1 MSAQWGESQRLFPW
15 MAHLLPCPSPGSGLR
30 MVDCARDGPTGAQG
44 KVVVLG
50 ASPDSCQ
57 CLRPSRGSLEL
68 GGGDE
73 FVKNNHSLSGTKEG
87 GVRAPQ
93 EYGRAPR
100 PQPQPCQNRAEEG
113 GLCRCGSERAKWAGL
128 LASSTLRAVAEDN
141 VEGRE
146 STWYL
151 HTLLLLIL
159 KSVPLC
165 FGGCTVFPFPPHF
178 CMFY

>member
-1 MSAQWGESQRLFPW
+1 M
-15 MAHLLPCPSPGSGLR
+15 
-30 MVDCARDGPTGAQG
+30 RDGPTGAQG

-57 CLRPSRGSLEL
+57 CLQPTRGSLEL

-73 FVKNNHSLSGTKEG
+73 FVKHNRSLSGTKEG
-87 GVRAPQ
+87 GARAPQ
-93 EYGRAPR
+93 EYGRAPQ

-113 GLCRCGSERAKWAGL
+113 GFCRCGSERAKWAGL
-128 LASSTLRAVAEDN
+128 LASSTLRVVAEDN
-141 VEGRE
+141 VGGRE
-146 STWYL
+146 STWNL
-151 HTLLLLIL
+151 HTLLLLVL